1 MALRSRKKPDE
12 RPEGEDPE
20 AELEEAQLVD
30 EEADDS
36 AEPEEDEL
44 TKLSRERVE
53 YLEAWTRARA
63 DYQNLRR
70 RVQAD
75 IDSSVGR
82 AKESMLLELLLVLDF
97 MDMAL
102 AAPVESQEAQNL
114 KYGVEMT
121 RNQMM
126 TLLEREGVTIIPPT
140 GTFDPNLHEAIA
152 VVPDTGCEPGEIV
165 ETPRKGYRI
174 GDRTLRAAHVRVAGE
189 PDPEPEVADDATEGS
204 TDEQNAD

>member
-1 MALRSRKKPDE
+1 MALRSRKKSNEQPD
-12 RPEGEDPE
+12 DPE
-20 AELEEAQLVD
+20 AELAEAQLTED
-30 EEADDS
+30 DAAQAEAP
-36 AEPEEDEL
+36 AEDEL
-44 TKLSRERVE
+44 TKLTRERAE

-70 RVQAD
+70 RLQAD

-102 AAPVESQEAQNL
+102 AAPVETQEAQNL

-126 TLLEREGVTIIPPT
+126 TLLEREGVSLVPPT
-140 GTFDPNLHEAIA
+140 GLFDPDVHEAIE
-152 VVPDTGCEPGEIV
+152 VVPHSELESGAIV
-165 ETPRKGYRI
+165 ETSRKGYRI
-174 GDRTLRAAHVRVAGE
+174 GNRTLRHAHVRVAG
-189 PDPEPEVADDATEGS
+189 DPTADEATPAEIDDTQS
-204 TDEQNAD
+204 AD

>member
-1 MALRSRKKPDE
+1 MALRSRKKSNE
-12 RPEGEDPE
+12 QPEGDDPE
-20 AELEEAQLVD
+20 AELQEAQLVD
-30 EEADDS
+30 DED
-36 AEPEEDEL
+36 AEGEGVAEDEL
-44 TKLSRERVE
+44 TKLTRERAE

-70 RVQAD
+70 RLQSD

-126 TLLEREGVTIIPPT
+126 TLLEREGVSLVPPS
-140 GTFDPNLHEAIA
+140 GAFDPTVHEAIE
-152 VVPDTGCEPGEIV
+152 VVPHAEVEPGEIV
-165 ETPRKGYRI
+165 ETARKGYRI
-174 GDRTLRAAHVRVAGE
+174 GNRTLRAAHVRVAG
-189 PDPEPEVADDATEGS
+189 DPEAEVDDAEATER
-204 TDEQNAD
+204 AD